1 LRGASPEESHA
12 LSILKCLLIAG
23 VLGIGCTSTI
33 AQPGRAP
40 IADCSHA
47 DGPCVDKI
55 DPPDWWVGLPSP
67 MLLLHGANLR
77 NVRLGVQGKGVSL
90 DRAQVS
96 ANGHYAFLWLKADH
110 AEPQKLSVLL
120 GDGSHRLAL
129 PYVLAARTPAK
140 NAGFSSAD
148 TMYLIFTDRF
158 ADGDTGNDGSAADPY
173 SKVDRSN
180 PTGWHG
186 GDFHGII
193 RHEEYLQQLGV
204 NTVWIT
210 PAYENANE
218 PHAYHGY
225 DATDMYAVDPH
236 FGTLED
242 YKQLAGTLHAR
253 GMKLVLDLVPNHV
266 GAAHIWAN
274 DPPTPSWFHGTPAS
288 HLRTE
293 SNFKT
298 IVDPHAGSSTAVT
311 EGWFSNTKPD
321 LNQDD
326 PLVSQYLIQNAI
338 WWIET
343 AGLDGFRLDT
353 FPYVQRTFWHDFHS
367 TLHTLYPHFTTV
379 GEIFNHDPEITSFFA
394 GGVERRGVDTGLDT
408 PFDFP
413 MFTTLRNTLIKG
425 APMSDIA
432 DLLAKDKLYPHP
444 ERLTPFLGNHD
455 TGRFLSEPGAT
466 LAELKMGFAL
476 ITTMR
481 GMPELYAG
489 DEIAMR
495 GGKDPE
501 NRHDFPGGFP
511 GDAQD
516 AFTQAG
522 RTPEQQDMFATV
534 ASLLHMRADHPALRS
549 GRMSVVHAD
558 GDTLSFVR
566 AANDVAGCS
575 AAQSDRVLV
584 VANRS
589 EKEKVIELPLRGNSL
604 EGCTNFSPI
613 ESKATAEAGKDHVTL
628 HLPAM
633 TVGLFEVR

>member
-1 LRGASPEESHA
+1 MLNS
-12 LSILKCLLIAG
+12 LLIASLLG
-23 VLGIGCTSTI
+23 VVSASTVA
-33 AQPGRAP
+33 AQTVRAP
-40 IADCSHA
+40 LENCAQA
-47 DGPCVDKI
+47 TGPCVDKI
-55 DPPDWWVGLPSP
+55 DPPDWWAGLPSP
-67 MLLLHGANLR
+67 MLLLHGTNLR
-77 NVRLGVQGKGVSL
+77 AVRLGVRGKDVSL
-90 DRAQVS
+90 ERAQVS

-110 AEPQKLSVLL
+110 AAPQKLFVLL
-120 GDGSHRLAL
+120 SDKSHNLAL
-129 PYVLAARTPAK
+129 PYVLAARMPAK

-148 TMYLIFTDRF
+148 AMYLIFTDRF
-158 ADGDTGNDGSAADPY
+158 ADGDNANDGMADDPY

-180 PTGWHG
+180 PTTWHG
-186 GDFHGII
+186 GDFRGII
-193 RHEEYLQQLGV
+193 QHEDYLQQLGV

-210 PAYENANE
+210 PAYENAHE
-218 PHAYHGY
+218 PHAYHAY

-236 FGTLED
+236 FGTLDD
-242 YKQLAGTLHAR
+242 YRQMAETLHAR

-274 DPPTPSWFHGTPAS
+274 DPPTPSWFHGSPAS
-288 HLRTE
+288 HLRAE

-298 IVDPHAGSSTAVT
+298 IVDPHEGSSAPVT
-311 EGWFSNTKPD
+311 EGWFANSKPD

-338 WWIET
+338 WWIEIG
-343 AGLDGFRLDT
+343 GLDGFRLDT
-353 FPYVQRTFWHDFHS
+353 FPYVQRTFWHDFHN

-379 GEIFNHDPEITSFFA
+379 GEIYNHDPEITSFFA

-413 MFTTLRNTLIKG
+413 MFSTLRNTLVKG

-432 DLLAKDKLYPHP
+432 ELLAKDKLYPHP
-444 ERLTPFLGNHD
+444 ERLVPFLGNHD

-495 GGKDPE
+495 GGKDPD
-501 NRHDFPGGFP
+501 NRRDFPGGFP

-516 AFTQAG
+516 AFAQAS
-522 RTPEQQDMFATV
+522 RTPEQQDVFATV
-534 ASLLHMRADHPALRS
+534 SSLLHIRADHPALRT
-549 GRMSVVHAD
+549 GQISVVHAD
-558 GDTLSFVR
+558 NDTLSFVR
-566 AANDVAGCS
+566 AANVAVGCS
-575 AAQSDRVLV
+575 AMGDDRVLV

-589 EKEKVIELPLRGNSL
+589 AKAEDIDLSLRRNSLDGCRDFTPIGNAATVDAEKE
-604 EGCTNFSPI
+604 
-613 ESKATAEAGKDHVTL
+613 HVTL

-633 TVGLFEVR
+633 SVGLFQVR